1 MSWENQN
8 NNNNNDGWSQV
19 QASPWDNFENVEAKT
34 ARNSYI
40 PAGLEGTMRV
50 VELKTVYS
58 RKNNNRPVFVASLA
72 VEDCADEEKGIVFD
86 WVAKADE
93 NAYLMSIKSLIC
105 ALNPEADPRSFN
117 KELMEALTGEQQP
130 AKGILIRVRTESIKT
145 QRGNDFTKVHWF
157 PSVQS

>member
-1 MSWENQN
+1 MSWE
-8 NNNNNDGWSQV
+8 NNNNDGWT
-19 QASPWDNFENVEAKT
+19 QAQPSPWDNFENVEAKQ

-58 RKNNNRPVFVASLA
+58 RKNNNRPIFVASLA
-72 VEDCADEEKGIVFD
+72 VEECAGEEKGIVYD

-117 KELMEALTGEQQP
+117 KELMETLTGAEQP
-130 AKGILIRVRTESIKT
+130 AKGILIRVRTQSIKT

>member
-8 NNNNNDGWSQV
+8 NDGWT
-19 QASPWDNFENVEAKT
+19 QAPPSPWDNFENVEAKQ

-40 PAGLEGTMRV
+40 PAGLEGTVRI

-58 RKNNNRPVFVASLA
+58 KKNNNRPVFVASLA
-72 VEDCADEEKGIVFD
+72 VEECADHEQGIVYD

-117 KELMEALTGEQQP
+117 RELMETLTGAEQP